1 MKTTNKQNK
10 RKTKKQKKTESSSL
24 PHPFLSVFVH
34 GTPINI
40 YNIVGG
46 EDRVNT
52 SLITA
57 IFLLKLEDKNEVLS
71 VPLLYMKIF
80 HILFILILLGQSPF
94 TFPQTF
100 LYLFILFYAKV
111 GNRGAD

>member
-1 MKTTNKQNK
+1 MELQ
-10 RKTKKQKKTESSSL
+10 L
-24 PHPFLSVFVH
+24 
-34 GTPINI
+34 I